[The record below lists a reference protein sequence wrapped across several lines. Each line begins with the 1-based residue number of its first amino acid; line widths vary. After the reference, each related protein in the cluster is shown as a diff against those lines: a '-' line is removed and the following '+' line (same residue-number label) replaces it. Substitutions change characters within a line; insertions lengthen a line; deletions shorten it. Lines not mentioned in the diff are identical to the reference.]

1 MKLELCELGDADYG
15 LLSFSPFCEK
25 VHRALQ
31 FYQLPYTRRHA
42 NRPGEHTA
50 LNPAGQVPVLLID
63 TEVVADSTA
72 IVLRLEGLS
81 PHSLLPMDARLRA
94 EAWLLEDFADSVMAQ
109 YIPVARW
116 LDERHWPLNKHVY
129 SEGVPKPLRSFVEN
143 LVRNRVAKAYA
154 KRDVLK
160 QGIDAAWCEFQRQ
173 LDNLDARAPAN
184 NFWLGETLT
193 VGDISLFAALQELR
207 IPLTPWHRDQIE
219 QRQTLADWLDR
230 VDTSTRAST
239 LTP

>member
-25 VHRALQ
+25 AHRALL
-31 FYQLPYTRRHA
+31 FHQLPYTRRHA
-42 NRPGEHTA
+42 KRPGEHKT
-50 LNPAGQVPVLLID
+50 LNPSGQVPVLLVD
-63 TEVVADSTA
+63 AEVVVDSTA
-72 IVLRLEGLS
+72 IMLRLEDLS
-81 PHSLLPMDARLRA
+81 SHSLLPTDTRLRA

-116 LDERHWPLNKHVY
+116 LDDRHWLLNKHMY

-160 QGIDAAWCEFQRQ
+160 QGIDAAWSEFQRQ
-173 LDNLDARAPAN
+173 LDNLEARAPASD
-184 NFWLGETLT
+184 FWLGGALT

-219 QRQTLADWLDR
+219 QRQALTDWLNR
-230 VDTSTRAST
+230 VDRSTRTEA
-239 LTP
+239 L